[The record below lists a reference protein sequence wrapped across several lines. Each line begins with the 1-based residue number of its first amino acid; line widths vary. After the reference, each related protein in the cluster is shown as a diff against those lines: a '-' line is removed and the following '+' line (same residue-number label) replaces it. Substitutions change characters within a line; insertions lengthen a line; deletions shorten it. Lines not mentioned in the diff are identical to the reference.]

1 MCIDTVLWAFKQ
13 EHLTGAERYVLIALA
28 NHTNKSGVCWPSL
41 AAIRKF
47 TGLSERKVRSCLRR
61 LESLGY
67 VRTAPR
73 YEKNQRRSSLYTL
86 DTRHDMP
93 GHPAHD
99 AGLGGHVVPT
109 EPVIEPVIEPEV
121 PAAGAATEKITLTRE
136 RGTNTER
143 RFAMDQEN
151 VRHETIVDE
160 PPKAR
165 LFREG
170 KTILVSLGLS
180 ESRSGAVIGQWL
192 KKTPDADGI
201 LAALVYARDQG
212 VIEPIGYVTRLLNSG
227 GKTNGYRQEEPAA
240 ERAYKLAEQ
249 ARELERQAGFGR
261 QDDVVRRH

>member
-1 MCIDTVLWAFKQ
+1 MCLITVRWAFEQ
-13 EHLTGAERYVLIALA
+13 TDLPHAEHFVLLALA
-28 NHTNKSGVCWPSL
+28 NCLNSKTLLCCPSL
-41 AAIRKF
+41 HTLGKV
-47 TGLSERKVRSCLRR
+47 TGLSRRKIAYCLRR

-67 VRTAPR
+67 IETSTRH
-73 YEKNQRRSSLYTL
+73 EKNRQRSSLYTL
-86 DTRHDMP
+86 HAVQ
-93 GHPAHD
+93 GGGACG
-99 AGLGGHVVPT
+99 AALGMHAVQT
-109 EPVIEPVIEPEV
+109 EPVTEPVREPEV
-121 PAAGAATEKITLTRE
+121 PAQGANKWRIDL
-136 RGTNTER
+136 
-143 RFAMDQEN
+143 DQEKPDPHDRRYPDTQD
-151 VRHETIVDE
+151 VRRETIVNE

-192 KKTPDADGI
+192 KRTPDADGI

>member
-1 MCIDTVLWAFKQ
+1 
-13 EHLTGAERYVLIALA
+13 
-28 NHTNKSGVCWPSL
+28 
-41 AAIRKF
+41 
-47 TGLSERKVRSCLRR
+47 
-61 LESLGY
+61 
-67 VRTAPR
+67 
-73 YEKNQRRSSLYTL
+73 
-86 DTRHDMP
+86 
-93 GHPAHD
+93 
-99 AGLGGHVVPT
+99 
-109 EPVIEPVIEPEV
+109 
-121 PAAGAATEKITLTRE
+121 
-136 RGTNTER
+136 
-143 RFAMDQEN
+143 MDQEN

-240 ERAYKLAEQ
+240 ERA
-249 ARELERQAGFGR
+249 
-261 QDDVVRRH
+261 